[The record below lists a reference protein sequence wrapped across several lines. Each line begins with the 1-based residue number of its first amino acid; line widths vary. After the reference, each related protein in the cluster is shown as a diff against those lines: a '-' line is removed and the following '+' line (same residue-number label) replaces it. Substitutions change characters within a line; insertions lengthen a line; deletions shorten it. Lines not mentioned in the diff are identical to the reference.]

1 VNSDQ
6 LKDLASNNTSSFPR
20 RVFCARGLHL
30 CFAHPERGVG
40 GAPIRHPYILTSPQ
54 VAPGYFKG
62 LDFFPCAALT
72 PPLPSSRYIAS
83 NLDRALGSHAR
94 LEQAFRLLRT
104 KRSPCGSLLRWRQ
117 PLPPGCQRR
126 QKLGLPVSTSWPPA
140 RHGPGQ
146 RSFGLTRI
154 GARAEGRLPRKAR
167 PQPRPDLG
175 PHQPRACRPCPARR
189 AHDVPAL
196 D

>member
-1 VNSDQ
+1 MRRLRHTELAVRRRTVFGNCHLTVSNSPSRSRGAC
-6 LKDLASNNTSSFPR
+6 LRPGFAISLHSPR
-20 RVFCARGLHL
+20 TR
-30 CFAHPERGVG
+30 VG

-104 KRSPCGSLLRWRQ
+104 KR
-117 PLPPGCQRR
+117 
-126 QKLGLPVSTSWPPA
+126 
-140 RHGPGQ
+140 
-146 RSFGLTRI
+146 
-154 GARAEGRLPRKAR
+154 
-167 PQPRPDLG
+167 
-175 PHQPRACRPCPARR
+175 
-189 AHDVPAL
+189 
-196 D
+196 